1 MTSYTLTTAQVSAL
15 IVGLGFM
22 FITHVMS
29 KKGSTHP
36 PTVPSLLPW
45 IGSAFGFVTGPNK
58 FLNACHARFGPV
70 FKFMLGGHNILVV
83 GTPESIHNA
92 HVADHRILTSR
103 IQHYSHFQAFGS
115 NPALYATIFDTFTN
129 KFFPVLDRRLAK
141 RAVDDVTTGYAE
153 VVFQRLMLLSKGE
166 SVSLR
171 RSVTEP
177 IYVGVTSAFL
187 GNKFT
192 PDSYDDWV
200 TFFDSIPTRLV
211 QRPFWSPP
219 STRARERLLQHFIT
233 CLQGANPDNDDD
245 KLAGD
250 FARIVRENDIS
261 PEVGSHAM
269 LAVMLALHTNLFNV
283 IFWLFSWLMADPRA
297 LSSLRDDIDKAI
309 REEFGNLQTFIAEA
323 SPRKLESP
331 AFALV
336 NSAILEAAR
345 LSTLQSGIRQAECD
359 FELKDGDSTIPVRKG
374 EYVLIYP
381 RATQQD
387 EAFYPDS
394 HKFVSDR
401 FVNSEHPGE
410 ITATSG
416 KPYFAFGEGKH
427 ICKGRYLALYE
438 MKVLT
443 ILYLHLFDIIPAS
456 TESRSSGWESPQPSP
471 QSIGTI
477 HPTDKV
483 FVKLRPRATLERV

>member
-22 FITHVMS
+22 FITHVVS

-58 FLNACHARFGPV
+58 FLNACHAQFGPV

-115 NPALYATIFDTFTN
+115 NPALYAVIFDTFTN

-192 PDSYDDWV
+192 PESYDDWV

-219 STRARERLLQHFIT
+219 STRARERLLQHFVT

-250 FARIVRENDIS
+250 FAKIVRENDIS
-261 PEVGSHAM
+261 LEVGSHAM

-283 IFWLFSWLMADPRA
+283 IFWLFSWLNGR
-297 LSSLRDDIDKAI
+297 SLAP
-309 REEFGNLQTFIAEA
+309 
-323 SPRKLESP
+323 SPLCATTSTKPSEKT
-331 AFALV
+331 FALV

-359 FELKDGDSTIPVRKG
+359 FELKDGDGTIPVRKG

-427 ICKGRYLALYE
+427 IVSPELHASAIRDKRVLQCKGRYLAMYE

-456 TESRSSGWESPQPSP
+456 TESRWSGWESPQPSP

-477 HPTDKV
+477 HPADKV
-483 FVKLRPRATLERV
+483 FVKLRPRAPLERV